1 MAYLMVDALQSR
13 YFINSLARGLAV
25 LVALAD
31 AGEAVN
37 LSFIA
42 GRLGISMATAYRFMY
57 TLESLGYVER
67 DPDNRTYQLT
77 PKILSLGH
85 NYFNSSNLWQTAHPY
100 LIKACREHGETFNL
114 AVLDDIQILYI
125 DRVKTQKILDINLEI
140 GSKLPAYCTSMGR
153 VLLAAQPKDEA
164 QARLQQ
170 SERKSLTAKTVTSL
184 ESLMSILEDVCCQGY
199 AINNGEMAPE
209 LRSVAAPVCNCD
221 GKVVAA
227 VNIAVNAIQYDEE
240 RLRREAVPAVI
251 GVAGDISLA
260 LGYQEPRSK
269 K

>member
-1 MAYLMVDALQSR
+1 MADALKPR

-25 LVALAD
+25 LGVLAD

-42 GRLGISMATAYRFMY
+42 DKLDISMATAYRFMY

-67 DPDNRTYQLT
+67 DPGNRTYQLT

-100 LIKACREHGETFNL
+100 LLKACREHGETFNL
-114 AVLDDIQILYI
+114 AVLDDMQILYI

-153 VLLAAQPKDEA
+153 VLLAALPTDKA
-164 QARLQQ
+164 HALLQQ
-170 SERKSLTAKTVTSL
+170 SDRKSLTVTTITSL
-184 ESLMSILEDVCCQGY
+184 KSLMGILDDVRRQGY
-199 AINNGEMAPE
+199 AINSGEMASE
-209 LRSVAAPVCNCD
+209 LRSVAAPVRNRE
-221 GKVVAA
+221 GKVTAA
-227 VNIAVNAIQYDEE
+227 VNIAVNASQYDEE
-240 RLRREAVPAVI
+240 RLLREAVPAVI
-251 GVAGDISLA
+251 GVAGAISLA
-260 LGYQEPRSK
+260 FGYQEPRGK

>member
-1 MAYLMVDALQSR
+1 MADPFQSR

-25 LVALAD
+25 LGVLAD

-37 LSFIA
+37 LTFIA
-42 GRLGISMATAYRFMY
+42 NSLGISMATAYRFMY

-67 DPDNRTYQLT
+67 DSDNRTYQLK

-85 NYFNSSNLWQTAHPY
+85 NYFNSSNLWQSAHPY
-100 LIKACREHGETFNL
+100 LLKACREHGETFNL
-114 AVLDDIQILYI
+114 AVLDDINILYI

-153 VLLAAQPKDEA
+153 VLLAALPIDEA
-164 QARLQQ
+164 QERLRQA
-170 SERKSLTAKTVTSL
+170 ERKSLTATTVTSL
-184 ESLMSILEDVCCQGY
+184 ESLMSIIDDVRRQGY
-199 AINNGEMAPE
+199 AINSGEMAPE
-209 LRSVAAPVCNCD
+209 LRSVAAPVYNSD
-221 GKVVAA
+221 GKVAAA
-227 VNIAVNAIQYDEE
+227 VNIAVNASQYDEE

-251 GVAGDISLA
+251 GVAGAISLA